1 MGILD
6 DLQMGLGLKERTED
20 YDARTARNIA
30 LTQAYGDDD
39 VAKMRA
45 RQNYTTTS
53 NPFGGTT
60 PFNYGDFYR
69 SAYNAPQGNA
79 QSFLRRQG
87 GEGYSPSIMADNRPF
102 FQRALFSQQGTP
114 SPTRYGIGPVKL
126 DGPLRIPGILGMIT
140 GGLFGQRNREIP
152 TVSASGGA
160 MRVRPSGYQ
169 PQYVTPPYEI
179 GNSGAGM
186 DYVTPDLSPRDT
198 DYMMDTGP
206 QYTGVKDYALGY
218 GIDSPLLDFRPGTA
232 DLTESHIP
240 LDSEVETTDLGP
252 GDDNTI
258 SFEEYVESVSA
269 VDNMTGMPVDK
280 SPEAMRSSFERF
292 LKRTGMEERVFD
304 ADQYNYDRYR
314 KSGGTMTFDE
324 FRARQGN

>member
-53 NPFGGTT
+53 NPFGGTS

-126 DGPLRIPGILGMIT
+126 DGPLRIPSILGMIT
-140 GGLFGQRNREIP
+140 GALSSFGNRGIP
-152 TVSASGGA
+152 TVSADGGP
-160 MRVRPSGYQ
+160 MRVRGPLDAGLNRFESRDARSRRAALAAGY
-169 PQYVTPPYEI
+169 P
-179 GNSGAGM
+179 
-186 DYVTPDLSPRDT
+186 TPDLSPRDILPGVTAAGILT
-198 DYMMDTGP
+198 DDDMGLPTGP
-206 QYTGVKDYALGY
+206 VPDFGDRESLIPTLPDESGLPELTLPGVDDPTY
-218 GIDSPLLDFRPGTA
+218 DEFMVHQR
-232 DLTESHIP
+232 DL
-240 LDSEVETTDLGP
+240 
-252 GDDNTI
+252 
-258 SFEEYVESVSA
+258 
-269 VDNMTGMPVDK
+269 
-280 SPEAMRSSFERF
+280 
-292 LKRTGMEERVFD
+292 EERMGYD
-304 ADQYNYDRYR
+304 PLSEAQYR
-314 KSGGTMTFDE
+314 TMYN
-324 FRARQGN
+324 RMLSR